1 MATLNELKDWLEQG
15 GKICRESSKDLVYD
29 LTEEGELRDM
39 DDGTATYQSLIA
51 SDWIKVEEN
60 LKRYKPKEL
69 EYFYY
74 ICDEVGSGICKT
86 TWTDSISDINLYKS
100 YNCFKTREE
109 AEQARALW
117 LAERELRSLTDG
129 GTWFIAYNSDEDTF
143 VPWNRT
149 TYKFCPYRFSTE
161 EKANAAIKQLGED
174 KLKLI
179 YGVK

>member
-1 MATLNELKDWLEQG
+1 MATLKELKDWLEQG

-29 LTEEGELRDM
+29 LTEEDELRDM

-60 LKRYKPKEL
+60 LKRYKPEEL
-69 EYFYY
+69 EYFCY

-117 LAERELRSLTDG
+117 LAERELRSLTDE
-129 GTWFIAYNSDEDTF
+129 GTWFISYDCDED
-143 VPWNRT
+143 
-149 TYKFCPYRFSTE
+149 KFDSLRRILYRNSPYRFSTKD
-161 EKANAAIKQLGED
+161 KANAAIKQLGED

>member
-1 MATLNELKDWLEQG
+1 MATLNELKEWLEQG

-39 DDGTATYQSLIA
+39 DYCDATYQSLIA

-69 EYFYY
+69 EQYYY
-74 ICDEVGSGICKT
+74 IWEGASGIYRT
-86 TWTDSISDINLYKS
+86 TWVDCTTDVNLYNS

-117 LAERELRSLTDG
+117 LAERELRSLSDG
-129 GTWFIAYNSDEDTF
+129 GDWFIAYDSDEDVF
-143 VPWNRT
+143 ESLRRII
-149 TYKFCPYRFSTE
+149 YRYSPYRFSTK
-161 EKANAAIKQLGED
+161 EKADAAIEQLGND